1 MPLYWIVLPPTVLA
15 NLETLQEI
23 YHVTS
28 NSNWNTQHSEVS
40 TTQKKVPSVFVIKM
54 EKVNGDNYIH
64 LGELAC
70 ISYLI

>member
-1 MPLYWIVLPPTVLA
+1 MLLQTVTK
-15 NLETLQEI
+15 TLSIFRE
-23 YHVTS
+23 VT
-28 NSNWNTQHSEVS
+28 

-70 ISYLI
+70 ISYLIQTESFFTDITASNTH

>member
-1 MPLYWIVLPPTVLA
+1 MLLQTVTK
-15 NLETLQEI
+15 TLSI
-23 YHVTS
+23 FR
-28 NSNWNTQHSEVS
+28 EVS
-40 TTQKKVPSVFVIKM
+40 TTQKKVPSVFIM